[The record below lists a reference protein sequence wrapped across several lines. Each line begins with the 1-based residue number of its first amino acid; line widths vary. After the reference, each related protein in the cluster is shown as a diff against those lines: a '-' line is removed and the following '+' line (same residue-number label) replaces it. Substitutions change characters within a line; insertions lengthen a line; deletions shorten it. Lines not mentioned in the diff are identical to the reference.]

1 MLFRSENQ
9 SSANRFYALG
19 MSYKNG
25 PFNMAGAV
33 ERFNWKSY
41 NLTAD
46 ERELDDGL
54 VVSAGGAY
62 DFQVVKYFLMGVYF
76 DHMPLSMDFFG
87 DENKLTNGG
96 IQNKDLQGF
105 GINTGI
111 NAPVLGGNLRLSL
124 TYMNAEPSTEIASDF
139 EIDRYNVTVGWED
152 KLSKRTTL
160 YLGAAWTQDDYQIVE
175 ATRYSA
181 TVGLIHSF

>member
-1 MLFRSENQ
+1 M
-9 SSANRFYALG
+9 
-19 MSYKNG
+19 
-25 PFNMAGAV
+25 
-33 ERFNWKSY
+33 
-41 NLTAD
+41 
-46 ERELDDGL
+46 
-54 VVSAGGAY
+54 VSAGGAY

-105 GINTGI
+105 GINAGI
-111 NAPVLGGNLRLSL
+111 NAPVLGANLRLSL